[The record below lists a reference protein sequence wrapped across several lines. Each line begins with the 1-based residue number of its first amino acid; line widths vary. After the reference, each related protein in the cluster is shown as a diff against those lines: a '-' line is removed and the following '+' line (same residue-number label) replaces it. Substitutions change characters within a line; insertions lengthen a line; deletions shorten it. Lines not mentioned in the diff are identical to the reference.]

1 MYKDELIKGKIN
13 TIQLMK
19 GLMKGWMN
27 IAIRMYWKLG

>member
-19 GLMKGWMN
+19 GLMN
-27 IAIRMYWKLG
+27 IAVRMYWKLG